1 MSTSTS
7 LHTPLCDLLGCDYPL
22 ILAGMGGVAR
32 SALVAAVSEAGGFG
46 FLGMVREP
54 VALIREE
61 VARVREQTGRRFGIN
76 LIPAATPGDL
86 LEQQLALCIEL
97 QVGAVALFWDLRPDI
112 VARLGEA
119 GILAVCQVGSAAE
132 ARLAQQAGADVL
144 IVQGVEAGGHVR
156 GRQPLDRVLDEVL
169 DIASVPVAAAGGIV
183 SGRDVDRV
191 LARGAQ
197 AAVLGTALVATQ
209 ESFAHDYHKQRLV
222 EAQGD
227 VTVLTE
233 AFHINWPPRAA
244 VRVLP
249 NSVTRGERGNPAT
262 SQRTVIGEE
271 AGRPVYLFSTDSP
284 LQSMTGD
291 FEAMALYA
299 GTGVG
304 RIAAVEPAAQRI
316 QRIIDEVLVSRLN
329 NDTLAGAE
337 PSSPVCYAGEAE
349 HHPAPMS
356 VEQTF
361 MVLARLGELLE
372 AERAGALVA
381 LQSLRQLQQSGD
393 PGAPKAALQDLLK
406 AIHHDESR
414 WCAMLA
420 RQMRRLGAVPNTR
433 IGAFADKALAIADLP
448 ERMRFLNRGQGWV
461 VRKLRELLEVVE
473 EPALQA
479 DLTAMLEAHRDNIEQ
494 VNALFAEP
502 EAAPSAQ

>member
-1 MSTSTS
+1 MPAGSTTQKYCAHAAQLFICFPGRPCFTIPVKTGERHWCLPDSASGSPPMSTSTS

-32 SALVAAVSEAGGFG
+32 SALVAAVSEAGGSG
-46 FLGMVREP
+46 FLGIVREP

-76 LIPAATPGDL
+76 LIPAATPGGL

-97 QVGAVALFWDLRPDI
+97 QVGAVALFWDLRPEI

-119 GILAVCQVGSAAE
+119 GILAVCQVGLAAE

-144 IVQGVEAGGHVR
+144 VVQGVEAGGHVR

-169 DIASVPVAAAGGIV
+169 GIASVPVAAAGGIV

-233 AFHINWPPRAA
+233 AFHINWPPQAA

-249 NSVTRGERGNPAT
+249 
-262 SQRTVIGEE
+262 
-271 AGRPVYLFSTDSP
+271 
-284 LQSMTGD
+284 
-291 FEAMALYA
+291 
-299 GTGVG
+299 
-304 RIAAVEPAAQRI
+304 
-316 QRIIDEVLVSRLN
+316 
-329 NDTLAGAE
+329 
-337 PSSPVCYAGEAE
+337 
-349 HHPAPMS
+349 
-356 VEQTF
+356 
-361 MVLARLGELLE
+361 
-372 AERAGALVA
+372 
-381 LQSLRQLQQSGD
+381 
-393 PGAPKAALQDLLK
+393 
-406 AIHHDESR
+406 
-414 WCAMLA
+414 
-420 RQMRRLGAVPNTR
+420 
-433 IGAFADKALAIADLP
+433 
-448 ERMRFLNRGQGWV
+448 
-461 VRKLRELLEVVE
+461 
-473 EPALQA
+473 
-479 DLTAMLEAHRDNIEQ
+479 
-494 VNALFAEP
+494 
-502 EAAPSAQ
+502 